1 MSENARPV
9 NRYSYLLLL
18 LLGVMAQ
25 TFLYGQQKDTLIK
38 KLDSLHEKS
47 DSAGKQVNIIRQGA
61 YNENTKIDFN
71 TYFTL
76 LASDFKQQA
85 TKPFHMTKKDWR
97 NFGAYA
103 LVTGGL
109 LFADE
114 PIQKNALD
122 LRKRKPGL
130 TKFSRFVTNT
140 GGPYEIITLGLMG
153 TYGWVFKNEKMKTTT
168 LLASQSYI
176 TSLVIHQVI
185 KTVAGRQRPFFY
197 NPNNVEAEPTFRGP
211 FHKAFVDAS
220 GKRIGSSFPSGHTTG
235 AFSAATVFA
244 MEYKDRPWIKILAY
258 GSATLIGMS
267 RITENKHWITDV
279 ISGAALGYL
288 SGRQVVN
295 NYHRYATLKNAK
307 SKKGSVSL
315 QLNYDMG
322 VIQPGFVYFFP

>member
-1 MSENARPV
+1 MSEKARAV
-9 NRYSYLLLL
+9 NRYSYLLLIL
-18 LLGVMAQ
+18 SGVVIQA
-25 TFLYGQQKDTLIK
+25 FLYGQQTDTLIK

-85 TKPFHMTKKDWR
+85 TKPFHMTSKDWR

-109 LFADE
+109 FFADE
-114 PIQKNALD
+114 PLQRFALD
-122 LRKRKPGL
+122 MRNKNPGM

-140 GGPYEIITLGLMG
+140 GGPYEAITLGLMG
-153 TYGWVFKNEKMKTTT
+153 SYGWVFKNEKVKTTT
-168 LLASQSYI
+168 LLASQAYI

-185 KTVAGRQRPFFY
+185 KVVAGRQRPYFY
-197 NPNNVEAEPTFRGP
+197 NPNTVEAEPAFRGP
-211 FHKAFVDAS
+211 FHNVFIDA
-220 GKRIGSSFPSGHTTG
+220 GGRKIGSSFPSGHTTG

-244 MEYKDRPWIKILAY
+244 MEYKDRPWVKFLAY
-258 GSATLIGMS
+258 GSATLIGLS

-279 ISGAALGYL
+279 LSGAALGYL

-295 NYHRYATLKNAK
+295 NYHRYASLKNAR
-307 SKKGSVSL
+307 SKKGAISL
-315 QLNYDMG
+315 QLNYNFG
-322 VIQPGFVYFFP
+322 VVQPGFVYFFP